1 MLPTPHRHCKVYK
14 PCLSVH
20 IVHLDSMTETV
31 GCWHAHSVGWSQ
43 LKSLVI
49 LVGTADQP
57 LFCHLFSAWVNHF
70 MTLAIHTEWLVFLV
84 TLRMFGVVLVSDCF
98 STPVTSFSS
107 VVSENGFQRAIVI
120 DYPWTEGIV
129 AVRDL
134 TGCSHNLK
142 PRRLP
147 VLCFVS

>member
-1 MLPTPHRHCKVYK
+1 MLIRPHRHCEDCK

-20 IVHLDSMTETV
+20 IVRLDYMTETV
-31 GCWHAHSVGWSQ
+31 ECWHAHSAGWSQ

-57 LFCHLFSAWVNHF
+57 IFCHFFSAWFNRF

-84 TLRMFGVVLVSDCF
+84 ILSMFGVVLVSNCF

-107 VVSENGFQRAIVI
+107 VASENG
-120 DYPWTEGIV
+120 
-129 AVRDL
+129 
-134 TGCSHNLK
+134 C
-142 PRRLP
+142 
-147 VLCFVS
+147 